1 MRCQDIMK
9 RPVVCC
15 RETETAQSAA
25 LKMRDDNIGFL
36 PVCNAEGGVVGIL
49 TDRDITVRVCA
60 EGLDPQK
67 TLIGEAM
74 TRQVVA
80 CRPGDELGYVE
91 GLMIKNHKS
100 RILIQDEK
108 GRPVG
113 VISLSDIAQHDRV
126 YAAETIRQVSSRE
139 IRPA

>member
-1 MRCQDIMK
+1 MRCQDVMK
-9 RPVVCC
+9 KPVICC
-15 RETETAQSAA
+15 SETETAQSAA

-36 PVCNAEGGVVGIL
+36 PVCDAEGGVVGIL
-49 TDRDITVRVCA
+49 TDRDIAVRVCA

-67 TLIGEAM
+67 APIGEAM
-74 TRQVVA
+74 TRQVVS
-80 CRPGDELGYVE
+80 CRPGDDLGHAE

-100 RILIQDEK
+100 RVLILDEK
-108 GRPVG
+108 GRPAG